1 MDRFE
6 EVKNKDEW
14 AIDDEKWCIKE
25 IERLKKDLDETSREA
40 DEAEWKVVDKSK
52 EIERLADLNKAKG
65 ALIKAQAKKIWM
77 LWKEKEWLLE
87 AYALDVYIGNDRLDD
102 HKLDDYKNEILEEM
116 QQALKE
122 G

>member
-1 MDRFE
+1 MGNPF
-6 EVKNKDEW
+6 
-14 AIDDEKWCIKE
+14 
-25 IERLKKDLDETSREA
+25 IE
-40 DEAEWKVVDKSK
+40 VVDKQRAFQHFHQCRNKLDDIGDELDIIYK

-102 HKLDDYKNEILEEM
+102 HKLNDYKNEILEEM
-116 QQALKE
+116 QQVLKE
-122 G
+122 EE